1 MSQAYEGKIHMEMKF
16 TTKYHSDGHIAV
28 DPQVAMNLRE
38 GQRLRVT
45 LEILDEPRGDKCIP
59 SASHHESTE
68 FINFL
73 KSNVVQGGYREAV
86 VTRDFI
92 HEND

>member
-1 MSQAYEGKIHMEMKF
+1 MPLEMRF
-16 TTKYHSDGHIAV
+16 TTEYHSGGLIAV
-28 DPQVAMNLRE
+28 DPRVAMSLRE

-45 LEILDEPRGDKCIP
+45 LEVLEEQRGDTCIQG
-59 SASHHESTE
+59 ASHNEYSE
-68 FINFL
+68 FIEFL
-73 KSNVVQGGYREAV
+73 KSNIVQGGYREAV

>member
-1 MSQAYEGKIHMEMKF
+1 MPLEMRF
-16 TTKYHSDGHIAV
+16 TTEYHSGGLIAV
-28 DPQVAMNLRE
+28 DPRVAMSLRE
-38 GQRLRVT
+38 GQQLRVT
-45 LEILDEPRGDKCIP
+45 LEVLEEQRGDTYIP
-59 SASHHESTE
+59 RVSHNEHSE

-73 KSNVVQGGYREAV
+73 KSNIVHGGYREAV

>member
-1 MSQAYEGKIHMEMKF
+1 MPLEMKF
-16 TTKYHSDGHIAV
+16 TTEYHSGGHISV
-28 DPQVAMNLRE
+28 DPRVAMSLRE

-45 LEILDEPRGDKCIP
+45 LEILEEPRGDKCTP
-59 SASHHESTE
+59 SSVLHESTE
-68 FINFL
+68 FIDFL
-73 KSNVVQGGYREAV
+73 KKNVVHGGYREAV

>member
-1 MSQAYEGKIHMEMKF
+1 MPLEMRF
-16 TTKYHSDGHIAV
+16 TTEYHSGGLIAV
-28 DPQVAMNLRE
+28 DPRVAMSLRE

-45 LEILDEPRGDKCIP
+45 LEILEEPRGDKCTP
-59 SASHHESTE
+59 SAAHQESKE
-68 FINFL
+68 FIDFL
-73 KSNVVQGGYREAV
+73 KSNVVHGGYREAV